1 VSLAAVSP
9 EGADVRLEA
18 LRRVQIDPRWA
29 TPWAEKP
36 LPTPALLAGLL
47 PGGGLVPGSVYSLTG
62 GGWLL
67 LSLFA
72 EPSRAGLWCAAV
84 GVPELGAEA
93 AAQSGVNLERLALVP
108 DPGGRWF
115 SATAA
120 LAEVMA
126 LVAVRP
132 ASRVADADAARLA
145 AKLRDSKTVLLTI
158 GPWPRAEATLSVTA
172 PRWSGLGEGHG
183 YLRTREVLVTV
194 TSKRTPLPRRVRMEL
209 P

>member
-1 VSLAAVSP
+1 M
-9 EGADVRLEA
+9 RLEA
-18 LRRVQIDPRWA
+18 LRRVQSDPRWS

-36 LPTPALLAGLL
+36 LPTTEALARLL
-47 PGGGLVPGSVYSLTG
+47 PGGGLVPGSVYSLAS

-67 LSLFA
+67 LRMLA
-72 EPSRAGLWCAAV
+72 DPSRAGLWCGVV
-84 GVPELGAEA
+84 GMPGLGAEA
-93 AAQSGVNLERLALVP
+93 AAQAGVNLARLALVP

-132 ASRVADADAARLA
+132 VSRVGDADAARLA
-145 AKLRDSKTVLLTI
+145 ARLRDSKTVLLTI
-158 GPWPRAEATLSVTA
+158 GPWPRAEAAISVTD

>member
-1 VSLAAVSP
+1 M
-9 EGADVRLEA
+9 RLEA
-18 LRRVQIDPRWA
+18 LRRVQTDPRWS

-36 LPTPALLAGLL
+36 LPTTDTLARLL
-47 PGGGLVPGSVYSLTG
+47 PGGGLVPGSVYSLAS

-67 LSLFA
+67 LRMLA
-72 EPSRAGLWCAAV
+72 DPSRAGLWCGVV
-84 GVPELGAEA
+84 GMPGLGAEA
-93 AAQSGVNLERLALVP
+93 AAQAGVNLTRLALVP
-108 DPGGRWF
+108 DPGGRWL

-132 ASRVADADAARLA
+132 ASRVGDADAARLA
-145 AKLRDSKTVLLTI
+145 ARLRDSRTVLLTI
-158 GPWPRAEATLSVTA
+158 GPWPRAEAAISVTA

-183 YLRTREVLVTV
+183 YLRTREVLVSV

>member
-1 VSLAAVSP
+1 MSLAAVSP
-9 EGADVRLEA
+9 EGANVRLEA
-18 LRRVQIDPRWA
+18 LRRVQSDPRWS
-29 TPWAEKP
+29 TPWTEKP
-36 LPTPALLAGLL
+36 LPTPEALARLL
-47 PGGGLVPGSVYSLTG
+47 PGGGLAPGSVYSLAS

-67 LSLFA
+67 LALLA
-72 EPSRAGLWCAAV
+72 DPSRAGLWCGVV

-93 AAQSGVNLERLALVP
+93 AVQSGVDLTRLALVP

-132 ASRVADADAARLA
+132 ASRVGDADAARLA

-158 GPWPRAEATLSVTA
+158 GPWPRAEAVISATQ

-183 YLRTREVLVTV
+183 YLRSREVLVTV
-194 TSKRTPLPRRVRMEL
+194 TSKRTPLPRRARMEM